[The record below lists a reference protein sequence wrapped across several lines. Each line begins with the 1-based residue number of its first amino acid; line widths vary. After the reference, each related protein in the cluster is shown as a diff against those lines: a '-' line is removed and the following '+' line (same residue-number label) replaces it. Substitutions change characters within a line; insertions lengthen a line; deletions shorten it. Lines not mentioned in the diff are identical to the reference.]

1 MMLQFKCKGEIKPE
15 QYMTGTAVSFT
26 ASTYYGARRYV
37 LGCLHL
43 LLTKTFGLK
52 GIKIAG
58 TISNKKTKEQRYR

>member
-1 MMLQFKCKGEIKPE
+1 
-15 QYMTGTAVSFT
+15 MTGTAVSFT